1 MLEPLS
7 LRYKL
12 MKLARLIR
20 HRGPDGGGVHIY
32 EAAKKEVSIVKMPIE
47 YCLLA

>member
-1 MLEPLS
+1 
-7 LRYKL
+7 

-32 EAAKKEVSIVKMPIE
+32 EAAKKEVRVLRRMAHTGLI
-47 YCLLA
+47 